1 MARWIVW
8 FCETYEGKYVEC
20 VGSDST
26 FPVDGRKSI
35 NTIIRDIKKLGAY
48 RYRNR
53 FAKGF
58 KVYQGE
64 NLLTAKPCTKL
75 ILID

>member
-8 FCETYEGKYVEC
+8 FCENHEGKYVEC

-26 FPVDGRKSI
+26 FPVDGRKSV
-35 NTIIRDIKKLGAY
+35 NTIIKDIKKLGAY

-58 KVYQGE
+58 KVYQGAS
-64 NLLTAKPCTKL
+64 LLTAKPYTKL

>member
-8 FCETYEGKYVEC
+8 FCETYEGNYSEC

-35 NTIIRDIKKLGAY
+35 NTIIRDIKKNWELIDIELVLLKDLKFIKEKDY
-48 RYRNR
+48 LLL
-53 FAKGF
+53 
-58 KVYQGE
+58 
-64 NLLTAKPCTKL
+64 NLLQ
-75 ILID
+75 I

>member
-8 FCETYEGKYVEC
+8 FCETYDGGYVEC

-48 RYRNR
+48 RYRSR
-53 FAKGF
+53 FTKGF
-58 KVYQGE
+58 KVYQG
-64 NLLTAKPCTKL
+64 NTLLTAKPCTKL

>member
-8 FCETYEGKYVEC
+8 FCETYEGNYSEC

-48 RYRNR
+48 RYRTH

-64 NLLTAKPCTKL
+64 RLLTAKPVTNL